1 MLLLLTVQRALPA
14 DWGLEQLAQRQ
25 MQVDLVQHWTGQ
37 KARERLQMMAQLD
50 LLLQQVVQMTMEQS
64 QRMGQP
70 GQMQAVFVQTVLAL
84 TAQMLVQLV
93 QMMTQASRR
102 RVQAVPKGQL
112 WVLKSLMA
120 LHLVPQKLHQAMQ
133 LFKLPQVRCWQ
144 KVRGRVRHNLST
156 QEGG

>member
-1 MLLLLTVQRALPA
+1 MLVWTVQMLLLLTVQRALSA
-14 DWGLEQLAQRQ
+14 DSGLEQLAQRQ

-37 KARERLQMMAQLD
+37 KTRERLQMLAQVD

-93 QMMTQASRR
+93 QMMRQASRR

-112 WVLKSLMA
+112 WVLKSSMA

-133 LFKLPQVRCWQ
+133 LFKLPHVRCWQ
-144 KVRGRVRHNLST
+144 KVSG
-156 QEGG
+156 